1 MHRAPDLRAG
11 SPPPGPRGVGAPRG
25 LLAATVALL
34 PFGYVGVLLAVVV
47 HEVVGHGL
55 VATLLGGSFEGFWID
70 FDGMGSASTGAPE
83 GGEPWGAVAVL
94 AGGIVATSLLGAL
107 LFAAGYALRRRTWL
121 ALPVVVVS
129 FGLMTEGISYAF
141 WNGVRPV
148 PPGDV
153 GRILRWVEEPALGV
167 GVVLV
172 SGVLLLAATWAFT
185 ALGFAVLQAW
195 LRPGGELRGRAR
207 GWVLAWIG
215 LAPGLAWLN
224 LDWDQLAPG
233 IGLLPNVA
241 GLVLH
246 LAAAASLLWIRPR
259 LRGPCRVGGWLA
271 ATLVGW
277 GLAAATVLAIAL
289 WLPAGREQ

>member
-1 MHRAPDLRAG
+1 MNRAPDRRPEGRRRAPG
-11 SPPPGPRGVGAPRG
+11 RGGPAGPRRSYRRARAVRVRG
-25 LLAATVALL
+25 
-34 PFGYVGVLLAVVV
+34 PLLAVVV
-47 HEVVGHGL
+47 HEVAGHGL
-55 VATLLGGSFEGFWID
+55 VATLLGGWFEGFWID

-83 GGEPWGAVAVL
+83 GGEPWSAVAVL

-153 GRILRWVEEPALGV
+153 GRILRWVDEPTLGV

-185 ALGFAVLQAW
+185 ALGFCVLQAW
-195 LRPGGELRGRAR
+195 LQPGGSSGDGRGVGSSR
-207 GWVLAWIG
+207 GSGSRRVS
-215 LAPGLAWLN
+215 PG
-224 LDWDQLAPG
+224 
-233 IGLLPNVA
+233 
-241 GLVLH
+241 
-246 LAAAASLLWIRPR
+246 
-259 LRGPCRVGGWLA
+259 
-271 ATLVGW
+271 
-277 GLAAATVLAIAL
+277 
-289 WLPAGREQ
+289 